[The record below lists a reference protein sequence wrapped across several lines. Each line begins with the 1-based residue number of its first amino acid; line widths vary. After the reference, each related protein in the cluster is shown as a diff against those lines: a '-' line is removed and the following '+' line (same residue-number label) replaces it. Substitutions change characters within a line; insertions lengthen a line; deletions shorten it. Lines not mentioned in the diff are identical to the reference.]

1 MDAAEVTVAVV
12 SALAIVGV
20 LWWFFWSDKPRAV
33 ATAGAGVQTVRVT
46 VKGGYDPST
55 LEVEAGIPL
64 RIEFFRDE
72 TNPCSETVVFGD
84 FGVARQLAPHKT
96 TVVEFTPEKPG
107 TFGFECGMGMLHG
120 TLVVRGPGSEAKAR

>member
-1 MDAAEVTVAVV
+1 MDPAEVSVLVA
-12 SALAIVGV
+12 SALAIAGV
-20 LWWFFWSDKPRAV
+20 VWWFFVSDKPRAV
-33 ATAGAGVQTVRVT
+33 AVAEGGVQTLRVT

-55 LEVEAGIPL
+55 LEVESGKPV

-96 TVVEFTPEKPG
+96 TVVEFTPEKSG
-107 TFGFECGMGMLHG
+107 TYGFECGMGMLHG
-120 TLVVRGPGSEAKAR
+120 TLVVKEGRRA